1 MKVIKLV
8 IVMAVLAVGVFVV
21 GGALAPEKQT
31 SDNDI
36 AQQLDRFNPFV
47 SQEAVYLMT
56 DSQHGEKQGQGGVIY
71 YQDVYKEDGSSY
83 KLSFFAGNELREGAF
98 LKLEAKGKYVKSW
111 EEVQPGDLPAKVS
124 EKLISTN

>member
-1 MKVIKLV
+1 MKLIKVV
-8 IVMAVLAVGVFVV
+8 IVMAVLVVGVFAV

-47 SQEAVYLMT
+47 SEEPVYLLT
-56 DSQHGEKQGQGGVIY
+56 DSKNGEKQERGGVMY

-83 KLSFFAGNELREGAF
+83 KLSFFAGSELREGAF
-98 LKLEAKGKYVKSW
+98 LKLDAKGKYVESW
-111 EEVQPGDLPAKVS
+111 EEITKEALPQKVS
-124 EKLISTN
+124 EKLRTLS